1 MKKGKERRK
10 DIHGKNEQ
18 GLLSFLLC
26 RLLISCSDLLLISK
40 GAFPARRSHSQPQD
54 REQDE
59 HQVHLVES
67 SFNPYVWQHGDKT
80 SDTSLLC
87 RLDLKIYKRSS
98 FMF

>member
-40 GAFPARRSHSQPQD
+40 GAFTARRSHSKPQD
-54 REQDE
+54 REQDDQE
-59 HQVHLVES
+59 
-67 SFNPYVWQHGDKT
+67 
-80 SDTSLLC
+80 DTEIEGQGRRAPVFVLY
-87 RLDLKIYKRSS
+87 IHV
-98 FMF
+98 